1 MAMTPENQT
10 NPTAVE
16 EKGAGRRIRGWKVSL
31 TLLGAAVLLA
41 AIYGSLRIISLEKDV
56 ARLSRQVEDS
66 TKRVEEVGERSEEAM
81 IRASQAEENALRA
94 ARGREQAEQARA
106 EYERI
111 AESAKQEAQQAREEA
126 DRVRQE
132 REAEL
137 DRMQKALSEIA
148 ETRRTAL
155 GLVMN
160 LGEDTLKFDFDK
172 ATLRPENRELLS
184 RIAGVLLT
192 SKGYRIDVFGHT
204 DDIGTEEY
212 NLKLSQRRAQSV
224 RNYLVEAGVDA
235 EIIATKGIGKS
246 SPRVPGT
253 TPAARAAN
261 RRVEIAIVDSV
272 IEMLGPA
279 GGRKK

>member
-1 MAMTPENQT
+1 MIPENEVQ
-10 NPTAVE
+10 PAAPE
-16 EKGAGRRIRGWKVSL
+16 AKGASKRLSRQ
-31 TLLGAAVLLA
+31 TLVLILVGAAVLGAAV
-41 AIYGSLRIISLEKDV
+41 YGSLRIISLEQQA
-56 ARLSRQVEDS
+56 ARLSRQVEES
-66 TKRVEEVGERSEEAM
+66 TKRVEAVGERSEEAL
-81 IRASQAEENALRA
+81 IRASQAEENALQA
-94 ARGREQAEQARA
+94 ARGREQAERARA

-111 AESAKQEAQQAREEA
+111 AESAKEEAQQARAEA
-126 DRVRQE
+126 DQVRQE

-137 DRMQKALSEIA
+137 DRMQKALSQIA

-160 LGEDTLKFDFDK
+160 LGEDTLRFDFDK
-172 ATLRPENRELLS
+172 ATLRLENRELLS

-204 DDIGTEEY
+204 DDIGTDEY

-224 RNYLVEAGVDA
+224 RNYLVEAGVDP
-235 EIIATKGIGKS
+235 EIISTKGFGKS
-246 SPRVPGT
+246 SPRVLGT

>member
-1 MAMTPENQT
+1 MILDNETH
-10 NPTAVE
+10 NPTPE
-16 EKGAGRRIRGWKVSL
+16 EKGASSRLSRKVL
-31 TLLGAAVLLA
+31 LLILLGVAVLAA
-41 AIYGSLRIISLEKDV
+41 AIYGSLRFRSLE
-56 ARLSRQVEDS
+56 RQVDQLRQQVDDS
-66 TKRVEEVGERSEEAM
+66 VKRVEAVSERSEAAL

-111 AESAKQEAQQAREEA
+111 ADSAKQEAQEAREEA

-137 DRMQKALSEIA
+137 ERMQKALSQIA

-160 LGEDTLKFDFDK
+160 LGEDTLRFDFDK

-224 RNYLVEAGVDA
+224 RNYLVEAGVDP
-235 EIIATKGIGKS
+235 EIITTKGFGKS

-253 TPAARAAN
+253 TPQARAAN

-279 GGRKK
+279 PHTKK

>member
-1 MAMTPENQT
+1 MSPENET
-10 NPTAVE
+10 NPVTPQ
-16 EKGAGRRIRGWKVSL
+16 EKGAGRRLSRPALSPG
-31 TLLGAAVLLA
+31 LLGAAVLIA
-41 AIYGSLRIISLEKDV
+41 AIYGSLRIMSLEKEV
-56 ARLSRQVEDS
+56 ARLSRQVEES
-66 TKRVEEVGERSEEAM
+66 TKRVEEVGERSEEAL

-94 ARGREQAEQARA
+94 ARGRDQAEQARA

-111 AESAKQEAQQAREEA
+111 AESAKQEAQQARAEA

-137 DRMQKALSEIA
+137 ERMQKALSRIA

-224 RNYLVEAGVDA
+224 RNYLVEAGVDP
-235 EIIATKGIGKS
+235 EIIATQGFGKS
-246 SPRVPGT
+246 SPRVQGT
-253 TPAARAAN
+253 TPVARAAN

>member
-1 MAMTPENQT
+1 MTPENEP
-10 NPTAVE
+10 NPTAPE
-16 EKGAGRRIRGWKVSL
+16 ERGAGRRLSRPALWLI
-31 TLLGAAVLLA
+31 LLAVVVLAA
-41 AIYGSLRIISLEKDV
+41 AIYGSLRIRSLEQQV
-56 ARLSRQVEDS
+56 ARLSRQVEES
-66 TKRVEEVGERSEEAM
+66 TKRVEAVGERSAEAM
-81 IRASQAEENALRA
+81 IRASQAEENSLRA

-111 AESAKQEAQQAREEA
+111 AESAKQEAQQARAEA

-137 DRMQKALSEIA
+137 DRMQKALSQIA

-204 DDIGTEEY
+204 DDIGTDEY

-224 RNYLVEAGVDA
+224 RNYLVEAGVDP
-235 EIIATKGIGKS
+235 EIIATQGLGKS

-253 TPAARAAN
+253 TPAARTAN

>member
-1 MAMTPENQT
+1 MILDNETH
-10 NPTAVE
+10 NPAPD
-16 EKGAGRRIRGWKVSL
+16 EKGTSGRFSRPVLWLI
-31 TLLGAAVLLA
+31 LLGVAVLAAAV
-41 AIYGSLRIISLEKDV
+41 YGSLRIRSLEQQVDQ
-56 ARLSRQVEDS
+56 LSQQVHDS
-66 TKRVEEVGERSEEAM
+66 VKRVEAVSERSEAAL
-81 IRASQAEENALRA
+81 IRASQAEENSLQA

-111 AESAKQEAQQAREEA
+111 AEGARQEAQVAREEA

-137 DRMQKALSEIA
+137 ERMQKALSQIA

-224 RNYLVEAGVDA
+224 RNYLVEAGVDPG
-235 EIIATKGIGKS
+235 IITTKGFGKS

-253 TPAARAAN
+253 TPQARATN

-272 IEMLGPA
+272 IEMLGPVHS
-279 GGRKK
+279 RKK

>member
-1 MAMTPENQT
+1 MIPENEVQ
-10 NPTAVE
+10 PAAPE
-16 EKGAGRRIRGWKVSL
+16 AKGASKRLSRQ
-31 TLLGAAVLLA
+31 TLVLILVGAAVLGAAV
-41 AIYGSLRIISLEKDV
+41 YGSLRIISLEQQA
-56 ARLSRQVEDS
+56 ARLSRQVEES
-66 TKRVEEVGERSEEAM
+66 TKRVEAVGERSEEAL
-81 IRASQAEENALRA
+81 IRASQAEENALQA
-94 ARGREQAEQARA
+94 ARGREQAERARA

-111 AESAKQEAQQAREEA
+111 AESAKEEAQQARAEA
-126 DRVRQE
+126 DQVRQE

-137 DRMQKALSEIA
+137 DRMQKALSQIA

-160 LGEDTLKFDFDK
+160 LGEDTLRFDFDK
-172 ATLRPENRELLS
+172 ATLRLENRELLS

-204 DDIGTEEY
+204 DDIGTDDY

-224 RNYLVEAGVDA
+224 RNYLVEAGVDP
-235 EIIATKGIGKS
+235 EIISTKGFGKS
-246 SPRVPGT
+246 SPRVLGT

>member
-1 MAMTPENQT
+1 MNPENEVQ
-10 NPTAVE
+10 PTAPE
-16 EKGAGRRIRGWKVSL
+16 EKGASRRPSRQALLLI
-31 TLLGAAVLLA
+31 LLGVAVLVL
-41 AIYGSLRIISLEKDV
+41 AIYGSLCIRHMEQRVD
-56 ARLSRQVEDS
+56 RLSQQVDDS
-66 TKRVEEVGERSEEAM
+66 AKRVEAVSERSEEAL
-81 IRASQAEENALRA
+81 IRASQAEENALQA
-94 ARGREQAEQARA
+94 AHGRDQAERARA

-111 AESAKQEAQQAREEA
+111 AESAKQEAQVAREEA
-126 DRVRQE
+126 DRIRQE

-137 DRMQKALSEIA
+137 DRMQKALSQIA

-192 SKGYRIDVFGHT
+192 SKGYQIDVFGHT

-212 NLKLSQRRAQSV
+212 NLKLSQKRAQSV
-224 RNYLVEAGVDA
+224 RNYLVEAGVDP
-235 EIIATKGIGKS
+235 EIISTKGFGKS

-272 IEMLGPA
+272 IEMLGPVRD
-279 GGRKK
+279 RKK

>member
-1 MAMTPENQT
+1 MIPEN
-10 NPTAVE
+10 PIEPGGAGG
-16 EKGAGRRIRGWKVSL
+16 KGAGRRLSRSA
-31 TLLGAAVLLA
+31 LLAMLAGAAVLA
-41 AIYGSLRIISLEKDV
+41 AAVYGSLRILRVEEQVS
-56 ARLSRQVEDS
+56 RLSRQVEES
-66 TKRVEEVGERSEEAM
+66 TQRVEAVGERSEAAL
-81 IRASQAEENALRA
+81 IRASQAEENALHA

-111 AESAKQEAQQAREEA
+111 AESARQEARQARAEA
-126 DRVRQE
+126 DQVRRE

-137 DRMQKALSEIA
+137 DRMQKALSQIA

-172 ATLRPENRELLS
+172 AALRPENRELLS
-184 RIAGVLLT
+184 RVAGVLLA
-192 SKGYRIDVFGHT
+192 SKGYRIDVYGHT

-212 NLKLSQRRAQSV
+212 NLRLSQRRAQSV
-224 RNYLVEAGVDA
+224 RNYLVEAGVDP
-235 EIIATKGIGKS
+235 EIITTKGFGKS
-246 SPRVPGT
+246 SPRAPGT

-279 GGRKK
+279 GGPKR

>member
-1 MAMTPENQT
+1 M
-10 NPTAVE
+10 E
-16 EKGAGRRIRGWKVSL
+16 E
-31 TLLGAAVLLA
+31 
-41 AIYGSLRIISLEKDV
+41 
-56 ARLSRQVEDS
+56 S
-66 TKRVEEVGERSEEAM
+66 TKRVEAVGERSEEAL
-81 IRASQAEENALRA
+81 IRASQAEENALQA
-94 ARGREQAEQARA
+94 ARGREQAERARA

-111 AESAKQEAQQAREEA
+111 AESAKQEAQQARAEA
-126 DRVRQE
+126 DQVRQE

-137 DRMQKALSEIA
+137 DRMQKALSQIA

-160 LGEDTLKFDFDK
+160 LGEDTLRFDFDK
-172 ATLRPENRELLS
+172 ATLRLENRELLS

-204 DDIGTEEY
+204 DDIGTDDY

-224 RNYLVEAGVDA
+224 RNYLVEAGVDP
-235 EIIATKGIGKS
+235 EIISTKGFGKS

>member
-1 MAMTPENQT
+1 MIPENEVQ
-10 NPTAVE
+10 PAAPE
-16 EKGAGRRIRGWKVSL
+16 AKGASKRLSRQ
-31 TLLGAAVLLA
+31 TLVLILVGVAVLGAAV
-41 AIYGSLRIISLEKDV
+41 YGSLRIISLEQQA
-56 ARLSRQVEDS
+56 ARLSRQVEES
-66 TKRVEEVGERSEEAM
+66 TKRVEAVGERSEEAL
-81 IRASQAEENALRA
+81 IRASQAEENALQA
-94 ARGREQAEQARA
+94 ARGREQAERARA

-111 AESAKQEAQQAREEA
+111 AESAKQEAQQARAEA
-126 DRVRQE
+126 DQVRQE

-137 DRMQKALSEIA
+137 DRMQKALSQIA

-160 LGEDTLKFDFDK
+160 LGEDTLRFDFDK
-172 ATLRPENRELLS
+172 ATLRLENRELLS

-204 DDIGTEEY
+204 DDIGTDDY

-224 RNYLVEAGVDA
+224 RNYLVEAGVDP
-235 EIIATKGIGKS
+235 EIISTKGFGKS